1 MYKKS
6 ITNYYMFYLPRITL
20 LILCSRV
27 DKHEIEK
34 IIQVNDLI
42 FIQNNAVLKT
52 ENINNNYKSA

>member
-1 MYKKS
+1 
-6 ITNYYMFYLPRITL
+6 MFYLPRITL